1 MFSIIIKEIV
11 EFIDEVCMNI
21 YKYIFID
28 KECMNIYKYKYRFKL
43 LFWSMVLMYVIL

>member
-28 KECMNIYKYKYRFKL
+28 KECMIIYKYRFKL